1 MNLFSVTSPFQ
12 YICALEAKAH
22 YQTKNNILLLVEQL
36 SEPGLSQ
43 QKKLIDDNDWD
54 YIIKIS
60 RTNRTRNLPKVIKEI
75 WEITK
80 KKQIK
85 NFFHAEYNG
94 WRTKLLLRNLNINKE
109 VYFDDGTL
117 TINEY
122 EEEIRSKAIYSRKR
136 FINDL
141 FLKLQGIKPIGE
153 LPQSEKLE
161 LFTIFDIENPEHVI
175 VKNTLTELKK
185 KVGSTELFDP
195 TSPVGF
201 IGEGAIGHKC
211 RKTQEVYVEE
221 VRAFA
226 LNNPQG
232 VIYFPHRT
240 ETEETKEAIKNISN
254 LTYHQ
259 SEYPLEIELV
269 EKKIKLSKLIGALS
283 TAQYT
288 ASLIYKDMPIY
299 TIVTSIDMLSESM
312 KKRCQRI
319 EMAYAKHGI
328 STISSKN

>member
-1 MNLFSVTSPFQ
+1 MNLFLVTSPFQ
-12 YICALEAKAH
+12 YICAIEAKAH
-22 YQTKNNILLLVEQL
+22 YKVRNNILLLVEQP

-43 QKKLIDDNDWD
+43 QKKLVNENEWD
-54 YIIKIS
+54 HVIKIP
-60 RTNRTRNLPKVIKEI
+60 RKNRTRNLPKVIKEI
-75 WEITK
+75 WKITQ
-80 KKQIK
+80 KKQIN

-94 WRTKLLLRNLNINKE
+94 WRTKLLLRNLSIDKE

-141 FLKLQGIKPIGE
+141 ALKFQGITPIGE
-153 LPQSEKLE
+153 LSQSEKLE
-161 LFTIFDIENPEHVI
+161 LFTIFDIANPEHVI
-175 VKNTLTELKK
+175 VKNTLAVLKK
-185 KVGSTELFDP
+185 KVDSTELFDP

-201 IGEGAIGHKC
+201 IGEGAIGHKR

-221 VRAFA
+221 VRTFV
-226 LNNPQG
+226 LNHPQG

-240 ETEETKEAIKNISN
+240 EAEEVKEAIKSIPD

-299 TIVTSIDMLSESM
+299 TIKTLTDMLPESIQ
-312 KKRCQRI
+312 KRCKRI
-319 EMAYAKHGI
+319 EDAYAKHGI
-328 STISSKN
+328 VTINQ

>member
-43 QKKLIDDNDWD
+43 QKKLVDDSDWD
-54 YIIKIS
+54 YIIKIP
-60 RTNRTRNLPKVIKEI
+60 RTNRTRNLPKAIKEI
-75 WEITK
+75 WRITK
-80 KKQIK
+80 NKQIN

-109 VYFDDGTL
+109 IYFDDGTL

-136 FINDL
+136 FVNDL
-141 FLKLQGIKPIGE
+141 ALKLQGIKPIGD

-175 VKNTLTELKK
+175 VKNTLSELKK

-201 IGEGAIGHKC
+201 IGEGAIGHKR
-211 RKTQEVYVEE
+211 RKTHEVYVEE
-221 VRAFA
+221 VKNVAV
-226 LNNPQG
+226 NYPQG
-232 VIYFPHRT
+232 IIYFPHRT
-240 ETEETKEAIKNISN
+240 ESQETREAIKAIPS

-259 SEYPLEIELV
+259 SEYPLEIELI
-269 EKKIKLSKLIGALS
+269 EKKIKLSMLIGTLS

-299 TIVTSIDMLSESM
+299 TIETSIDMLPQNIQR
-312 KKRCQRI
+312 RCKRI
-319 EMAYAKHGI
+319 EDVYAKRGI
-328 STISSKN
+328 STISSKI

>member
-1 MNLFSVTSPFQ
+1 MNLFLVTSPFQ
-12 YICALEAKAH
+12 YICAVEARVH
-22 YQTKNNILLLVEQL
+22 YKTEDNILLLVEQA

-43 QKKLIDDNDWD
+43 QKKLVNENDWEHV
-54 YIIKIS
+54 IKIP
-60 RTNRTRNLPKVIKEI
+60 RKNRTRNLPKVIKEI
-75 WEITK
+75 WKITNRE
-80 KKQIK
+80 QIN

-94 WRTKLLLRNLNINKE
+94 WRTKLLLRNLNIDKE

-136 FINDL
+136 FIND
-141 FLKLQGIKPIGE
+141 FTLKFQGITPIGE
-153 LPQSEKLE
+153 LPQSVNLE

-175 VKNTLTELKK
+175 VKNTLVELKK

-195 TSPVGF
+195 TAPVGF
-201 IGEGAIGHKC
+201 IGEGAIGHKR

-221 VRAFA
+221 VRTFA
-226 LNNPQG
+226 LNHPQG

-240 ETEETKEAIKNISN
+240 ETKEIKEAIKSIPN

-299 TIVTSIDMLSESM
+299 TIKTLTDMLPESIQ
-312 KKRCQRI
+312 KRCKRI
-319 EMAYAKHGI
+319 EDAYAKHGI
-328 STISSKN
+328 TTINQ